1 VVADMNE
8 PKLKS
13 MNKKIVFL
21 LTIAAVFFLGIMYIA
36 REKEPEYKQN
46 LEESLLDA
54 VKQEQVVTAAGLEK
68 IKAEKANTP
77 FVFIDVRTPY
87 DFVRGHLDQAVNIPY
102 NNMLSEENRGIFDKL
117 KKENVVVILY
127 GNDQSQANAPAM
139 LLRQLGYSNVRILA
153 GGYTAIT
160 APADSLGNKNIIPAE
175 TASLDYAAEM
185 KKKSVPENTT
195 EPTAKAVEKPQPK
208 AKVIT
213 APQPKKEAE
222 GGC

>member
-1 VVADMNE
+1 
-8 PKLKS
+8 

-36 REKEPEYKQN
+36 REKEPEYKQK

-54 VKQEQVVTAAGLEK
+54 MKQEQVVNLADLEI
-68 IKAEKANTP
+68 IKAEKATNP

-87 DFVRGHLDQAVNIPY
+87 DFVKGHLEKAVNIPF
-102 NNMLSEENRGIFDKL
+102 NSMLTEENREIFNKL
-117 KKENVVVILY
+117 KKENVVVVLY

-139 LLRQLGYSNVRILA
+139 LMRQLGYSNVRILA
-153 GGYTAIT
+153 GGYTAFT
-160 APADSLGNKNIIPAE
+160 TPADSLGIKKIIPAE

-185 KKKSVPENTT
+185 KKKSTPAKTAEPTT
-195 EPTAKAVEKPQPK
+195 EKKPQPR
-208 AKVIT
+208 AKVIIT
-213 APQPKKEAE
+213 PQPKKEAE